1 MQSESKKQIGN
12 NAIPKEI
19 YPTATKNPVGERM
32 ENADT
37 ANLAKNLSENL
48 SETTTDFTQMQPSDL
63 GLTAAQLDEA
73 NHLTA
78 ETVKNLE
85 NPQKLANKEDKDKKV
100 YPPTVFCNHFVGY
113 MDLFADAAT
122 VMAYLDNH
130 QGWFKRC
137 AHPFKAEAI
146 GATGY
151 AMGVGRVG
159 AFGYYVYPNVGLNLL
174 PQENNI
180 YRIVTIPIPDQEP
193 QGYEVDFQAEM
204 RLEERLLADLL
215 SGEELE
221 RTPAMTSIEW
231 DLNLTVTL
239 QFPPFIHRM
248 SKDVIQ
254 KSGDGVL
261 AFVVKHVSNSLT
273 AKVQN
278 DFHKTHKIKVPKKV
292 KLRK

>member
-1 MQSESKKQIGN
+1 MQPESTN
-12 NAIPKEI
+12 RTTNDAIPDGI
-19 YPTATKNPVGERM
+19 STPAPVNPPESM
-32 ENADT
+32 EKKDIQDS
-37 ANLAKNLSENL
+37 KHS
-48 SETTTDFTQMQPSDL
+48 
-63 GLTAAQLDEA
+63 
-73 NHLTA
+73 
-78 ETVKNLE
+78 
-85 NPQKLANKEDKDKKV
+85 EDKNN
-100 YPPTVFCNHFVGY
+100 YPPTVFRNHFVGY
-113 MDLFADAAT
+113 MDLFADTAT
-122 VMAYLDNH
+122 VITYLDNH

-137 AHPFKAEAI
+137 AYPFKAEAI
-146 GATGY
+146 GMSGY

-174 PQENNI
+174 PQENSI

-204 RLEERLLADLL
+204 RLQPRSLADLL

-221 RTPAMTSIEW
+221 KTPTMTSIEW

-248 SKDVIQ
+248 SQDMIQ

-278 DFHKTHKIKVPKKV
+278 DFHKTHQIKVPKKV

>member
-1 MQSESKKQIGN
+1 MQPESTNRTINDAIAPISPIG
-12 NAIPKEI
+12 ES
-19 YPTATKNPVGERM
+19 M
-32 ENADT
+32 ENADS
-37 ANLAKNLSENL
+37 SE
-48 SETTTDFTQMQPSDL
+48 TTDFTHMKPSDL
-63 GLTAAQLDEA
+63 GITEAQLDEA
-73 NHLTA
+73 NHLAA
-78 ETVKNLE
+78 EEVE
-85 NPQKLANKEDKDKKV
+85 NIEDKNKKV
-100 YPPTVFCNHFVGY
+100 YPLTQFRNHFVGY
-113 MDLFADAAT
+113 MDLFAEQSV
-122 VMAYLDNH
+122 VMTYLDSH

-137 AHPFKAEAI
+137 AHPFKAEPI
-146 GATGY
+146 GTTGY

-174 PQENNI
+174 PQENSV

-204 RLEERLLADLL
+204 RLQPRSLAEVL
-215 SGEELE
+215 SGEELAQNP
-221 RTPAMTSIEW
+221 TMTSIEW

-248 SKDVIQ
+248 SKDMIQ
-254 KSGDGVL
+254 KTGDGVL

-278 DFHKTHKIKVPKKV
+278 DFHKTHNIKVPKKV